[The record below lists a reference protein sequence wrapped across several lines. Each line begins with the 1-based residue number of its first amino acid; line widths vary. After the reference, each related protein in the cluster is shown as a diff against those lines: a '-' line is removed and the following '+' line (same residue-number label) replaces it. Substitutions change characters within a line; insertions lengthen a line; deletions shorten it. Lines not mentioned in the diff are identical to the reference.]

1 MIPRYIFLSVLF
13 FSLHYLHAQK
23 IIRGFEAPESVIKYE
38 GKLYVSNI
46 GGEKP
51 NPMALDSNGFIS
63 ELSAEGKMIRKKF
76 SKAILNGPKG
86 LAATGNTI
94 FVADINR
101 VVGFDIRSGDQV
113 FELFIPEAAMLN
125 DLCSVDNETLV
136 VSETVHG
143 KVYLIHIPSKTFD
156 FIGSINGA
164 NGVTY
169 DPKSRQLYACGMGI
183 EMDGRGKLYLK
194 DITSKDT
201 VFTELPNSPTGIFD
215 GLEMTDDTH
224 LIVTDWMSFS
234 STNKTARFVVYDLAE
249 RTYKAYTALTSPAD
263 LYYDRASGM
272 IYLPVMMKNSLWI
285 ANINT
290 LKIE

>member
-1 MIPRYIFLSVLF
+1 
-13 FSLHYLHAQK
+13 
-23 IIRGFEAPESVIKYE
+23 
-38 GKLYVSNI
+38 
-46 GGEKP
+46 
-51 NPMALDSNGFIS
+51 
-63 ELSAEGKMIRKKF
+63 
-76 SKAILNGPKG
+76 
-86 LAATGNTI
+86 
-94 FVADINR
+94 
-101 VVGFDIRSGDQV
+101 
-113 FELFIPEAAMLN
+113 MLN
-125 DLCSVDNETLV
+125 DLCTVDNETIV

-143 KVYLIHIPSKTFD
+143 RVYLIHIASKTFD

-169 DPKSRQLYACGMGI
+169 DPKSRQLYACGMGV

-194 DITSKDT
+194 DIASKDT

-224 LIVTDWMSFS
+224 LIVTDWVSFS
-234 STNKTARFVVYDLAE
+234 STNKTARFVLYDLAE

-263 LYYDRASGM
+263 LYYDRATNIM
-272 IYLPVMMKNSLWI
+272 YLPVMMKNSLWI